1 MGAYLCKVSLLS
13 LRLLNNLREVF
24 RMRKLIAATL
34 AVLFVLSVP
43 AEARLDS
50 KKIMY
55 VGGTV
60 TSIKEQTEGLPS
72 TNDEKVFVFT
82 FKDGKLAVPYDR
94 INDLEYGQKAGRRL
108 GLALTI
114 SPWLLF
120 SKKRKHFLTIGYK
133 DENDKQQAAVFEVG
147 KDIVRTTLA
156 SMEARTG
163 KKIDYQDDEARK
175 SGLGN

>member
-1 MGAYLCKVSLLS
+1 
-13 LRLLNNLREVF
+13 
-24 RMRKLIAATL
+24 MRRLIAATL
-34 AVLFVLSVP
+34 MVLFVLSVT

-60 TSIKEQTEGLPS
+60 TAIKEQTEGFPS
-72 TNDEKVFVFT
+72 TSDEKVFVFT
-82 FKDGKLAVPYDR
+82 YKEGKLAVPYDR
-94 INDLEYGQKAGRRL
+94 IDDLEYGQKAGRRL

-163 KKIDYQDDEARK
+163 KKVDYQDDEARK